1 MKLKIEYIPVDQIKP
16 YEGNA
21 KLHPAEQVE
30 QIKESIRQFGFND
43 PIAIWNGEI
52 VEGHGR
58 YMAANELGIDKVPVI
73 RLDGLTDE
81 QRRAYGLIHNKLTM
95 NSDFDPDL
103 LQLEIDGLEDVDMTD
118 FGFEFVDEWL
128 EHEKNAETTQ
138 ERVEKILNLDKA
150 SYPGAG
156 DYDIPI
162 IKPVYSLPPIRE
174 WIGFNYVLS
183 DDDPKGKAVHF
194 FIDDYQFERIWN
206 DPDKYV
212 DKLRQYACVATP
224 DFSPYADMP
233 LACQLFN
240 HYRKH
245 WVGAFLQ
252 ANFTGMSDKPAKVSD
267 SQLDTMKGVSLYR
280 TVDDAYNRATDIGY
294 TSRDIAKQVMDG
306 DFTMYSDSGGSAH
319 GKAIYFASN
328 YTDSSYYG
336 TRGKNPVTMR
346 AKITGG
352 KSIKESTLDSMYYN
366 AVRNRDKLALACS
379 NAGGSSARN
388 LYGLAKGYDVITP
401 SGGSNYYMV
410 LNRRCLTMSTSVKK
424 TKIGGSSW

>member
-1 MKLKIEYIPVDQIKP
+1 MAKGTRGGKRITASMLASAPTVTPTAVVPPTPQQVAN
-16 YEGNA
+16 GNV
-21 KLHPAEQVE
+21 LPQGGVPF
-30 QIKESIRQFGFND
+30 SQFEN
-43 PIAIWNGEI
+43 
-52 VEGHGR
+52 
-58 YMAANELGIDKVPVI
+58 
-73 RLDGLTDE
+73 
-81 QRRAYGLIHNKLTM
+81 
-95 NSDFDPDL
+95 
-103 LQLEIDGLEDVDMTD
+103 MTD
-118 FGFEFVDEWL
+118 DEKADVVTSAL
-128 EHEKNAETTQ
+128 GVGTP
-138 ERVEKILNLDKA
+138 LFLDDSGIQKFA
-150 SYPGAG
+150 Y
-156 DYDIPI
+156 
-162 IKPVYSLPPIRE
+162 
-174 WIGFNYVLS
+174 
-183 DDDPKGKAVHF
+183 
-194 FIDDYQFERIWN
+194 
-206 DPDKYV
+206 
-212 DKLRQYACVATP
+212 
-224 DFSPYADMP
+224 
-233 LACQLFN
+233 
-240 HYRKH
+240 
-245 WVGAFLQ
+245 
-252 ANFTGMSDKPAKVSD
+252 FTGMSDKPAKVSD

>member
-1 MKLKIEYIPVDQIKP
+1 
-16 YEGNA
+16 
-21 KLHPAEQVE
+21 
-30 QIKESIRQFGFND
+30 
-43 PIAIWNGEI
+43 
-52 VEGHGR
+52 
-58 YMAANELGIDKVPVI
+58 
-73 RLDGLTDE
+73 
-81 QRRAYGLIHNKLTM
+81 M
-95 NSDFDPDL
+95 NSDFDADL

-252 ANFTGMSDKPAKVSD
+252 AN
-267 SQLDTMKGVSLYR
+267 GV
-280 TVDDAYNRATDIGY
+280 TVIPTIRA
-294 TSRDIAKQVMDG
+294 SRDERSLKWYLDGEPHGGAVLISSMWTAEEDAKDY
-306 DFTMYSDSGGSAH
+306 FLREYSMMVDALKPSR
-319 GKAIYFASN
+319 IFV
-328 YTDSSYYG
+328 YG
-336 TRGKNPVTMR
+336 
-346 AKITGG
+346 
-352 KSIKESTLDSMYYN
+352 N
-366 AVRNRDKLALACS
+366 AVDELDGKVEYIDTFTRKRWD
-379 NAGGSSARN
+379 R
-388 LYGLAKGYDVITP
+388 
-401 SGGSNYYMV
+401 
-410 LNRRCLTMSTSVKK
+410 
-424 TKIGGSSW
+424 